1 VAYDRFKQ
9 VANFNSFSSD
19 NFVTKPT
26 LLSRI
31 SHKIKK
37 ISAGYN
43 HNAVIDENGRL
54 YLWGQNKY
62 F

>member
-54 YLWGQNKY
+54 YLWG
-62 F
+62 